1 MIRFTS
7 KALTLALIANYCVR
21 VTGTV
26 NPKIYAQAKGMKL
39 KQRYWSRSRR
49 GGGGANDR
57 RLVSKYF
64 LS

>member
-49 GGGGANDR
+49 GGANDR